1 MISLWWVI
9 AAFFGGGFAGILV
22 MALMYR
28 SGGLPDQ
35 SAQRADLNG
44 LRW

>member
-1 MISLWWVI
+1 MVSLWWVI

-28 SGGLPDQ
+28 CGGLTDL
-35 SAQRADLNG
+35 SAQRVDLNG
-44 LRW
+44 LHW

>member
-1 MISLWWVI
+1 MVSFWWVVT
-9 AAFFGGGFAGILV
+9 AFFGGGCAAILV
-22 MALMYR
+22 VALMHM

-44 LRW
+44 LHW